1 MTFIGSDTVI
11 ILVMWLFTVALAYE
25 VEDVFMFA
33 IASFLSEIFGI
44 VLVSLY
50 ISDSTNGWWTGILG
64 FILIIFGM
72 YLLVVPVDIMT
83 RIKKES
89 KK

>member
-11 ILVMWLFTVALAYE
+11 ILIIWLFTVALAYE

-50 ISDSTNGWWTGILG
+50 IGDSTNGWWTGILG